1 MNTQIMTLENA
12 ALERLTNER
21 RESGELS
28 PEVDATLSAIG
39 VFWDEIEQE
48 YFNIDLFQEETYE
61 RLLTEYGSRE
71 YSN

>member
-1 MNTQIMTLENA
+1 MNPQIMTLENA

-21 RESGELS
+21 RENGELS

-39 VFWDEIEQE
+39 VFWDEIEEE
-48 YFNIDLFQEETYE
+48 YFNIDLFQKETYE
-61 RLLTEYGSRE
+61 RMLMEYSSSE

>member
-21 RESGELS
+21 RENGEIS

-48 YFNIDLFQEETYE
+48 YFNIELFQEETYE
-61 RLLTEYGSRE
+61 RLLTEYSSRE

>member
-1 MNTQIMTLENA
+1 MNTQIMTLENG

-21 RESGELS
+21 RENGELS

-48 YFNIDLFQEETYE
+48 YFNIDLFQKETYE
-61 RLLTEYGSRE
+61 RLLMEYGSRE

>member
-1 MNTQIMTLENA
+1 MNTQIMTLEND

-21 RESGELS
+21 RESGEIS

-61 RLLTEYGSRE
+61 RLLVEYGSSE

>member
-1 MNTQIMTLENA
+1 MNPQIMTLENA

-21 RESGELS
+21 REHGELS

-48 YFNIDLFQEETYE
+48 YFNIDLFQQETYQK
-61 RLLTEYGSRE
+61 LLVEYGFCE
-71 YSN
+71 DSN

>member
-21 RESGELS
+21 REGGELS

-61 RLLTEYGSRE
+61 RLLVEYGSSE
-71 YSN
+71 YPN

>member
-21 RESGELS
+21 RESGEIS

-48 YFNIDLFQEETYE
+48 YFNIELFQEETYE

>member
-21 RESGELS
+21 RESGEIS

-48 YFNIDLFQEETYE
+48 YFNINLFQEETYE
-61 RLLTEYGSRE
+61 RLLVEYGSSE

>member
-21 RESGELS
+21 RENGEIS

-48 YFNIDLFQEETYE
+48 YFNIELFQEETYE

>member
-1 MNTQIMTLENA
+1 MNTQIMTLENG

-21 RESGELS
+21 RENGELS

-48 YFNIDLFQEETYE
+48 YFNIELFQEETYE
-61 RLLTEYGSRE
+61 RLLMEYGSRE

>member
-21 RESGELS
+21 RESGEIS

-48 YFNIDLFQEETYE
+48 YFNLELFQEETYE

>member
-21 RESGELS
+21 REGGELP
-28 PEVDATLSAIG
+28 PEIDATLSAIG

-61 RLLTEYGSRE
+61 RLLVEYGSSE
-71 YSN
+71 YPN